1 VFSTSLHPAHNLRRE
16 IGLVK
21 TSGEA
26 LHHPSKPQTTQP
38 VDSTTA
44 PDYPHSIAVI
54 EDMRVD
60 LGGSPC
66 GQISEIVTDPRA
78 RRVTQVVVQPHRA
91 VRGARLVDVHRFRF
105 HDTHAE
111 LMLSGREFADA
122 TVAAQTHPHEPTHW
136 PHLDAQWDVGI
147 VRVLR
152 RPYLMSVPADPE
164 SDGWS
169 NKHGPCVD
177 DTGSTVTYNRI
188 PRGTVALR
196 GASTVI
202 SSDGHQVAHVRG
214 LLVDEEFTVT
224 DLLLEP
230 RHPWNRQL
238 VPLPVDDVAA
248 LRTDEVRLRISADE
262 LNRRRARHHALLRHS
277 GGERCDVSRAGTAD
291 LAEPPQ

>member
-1 VFSTSLHPAHNLRRE
+1 M
-16 IGLVK
+16 K

-26 LHHPSKPQTTQP
+26 LHHRSNPQTTRP
-38 VDSTTA
+38 VDHTTTA
-44 PDYPHSIAVI
+44 HDYPHSIRVI
-54 EDMRVD
+54 QDMRVD

-66 GQISEIVTDPRA
+66 GQISEIVVDPRA
-78 RRVTQVVVQPHRA
+78 RRMTQVVVQPHRA

-105 HDTHAE
+105 HDTYAE
-111 LMLSGREFADA
+111 LMLSDREFADA
-122 TVAAQTHPHEPTHW
+122 TVAEQTHPHEPTHW
-136 PHLDAQWDVGI
+136 PHLDGQWDVGI
-147 VRVLR
+147 VRVLPS
-152 RPYLMSVPADPE
+152 PYLMSVPDDPD
-164 SDGWS
+164 SDRSS
-169 NKHGPCVD
+169 NKHGPCPD
-177 DTGSTVTYNRI
+177 DTGSTVTYSRI

-238 VPLPVDDVAA
+238 VPLPVDDVAD

-277 GGERCDVSRAGTAD
+277 GG
-291 LAEPPQ
+291 